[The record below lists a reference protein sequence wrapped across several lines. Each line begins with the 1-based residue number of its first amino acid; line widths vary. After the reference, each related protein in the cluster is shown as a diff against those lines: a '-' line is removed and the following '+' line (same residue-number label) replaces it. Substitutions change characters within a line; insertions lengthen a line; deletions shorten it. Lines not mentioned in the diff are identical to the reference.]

1 MTVDAKNET
10 QVNRTG
16 RVLVMATV
24 IMASSMYVTDLVVI
38 GTALP
43 HMQGTFSATPVQ
55 ISWVATAFVLGST
68 VMIVSIGWISAR
80 VGVRRM
86 FAVCIA
92 AFMVLAVMAASART
106 LEEEIAWRLLM
117 GMAGAPV
124 QALAQVILLNA
135 YPREQSGR
143 ALALWGSGVMIA
155 PICALPVGGVMID
168 LFGWPA
174 VFYMYLPT
182 GALAL
187 IGVFFFV
194 PKAQAEERRELD
206 WFGLATLIFAFAW
219 LQYALSRGARQDWF
233 ESTEIVVAV
242 LIAGFSAYLFIV
254 HSLMTKKPLVPS
266 GMFRNRNFALG
277 TTGGFIFGA
286 SATPLSLLLAL
297 MLQNQLSYP
306 VELIGLILAP
316 RAVGILVSQYAVAY
330 LIVYVDP
337 RRLMAGGALICS
349 LATWI
354 MSGWSLDVSPWQVA
368 WTIVMHSLGD
378 GFIWMSLNP
387 LTFSTIAARY
397 RTQAVPIYYLSVNV
411 GLSLGIA
418 SIMTYWA
425 HSSQANHALLAEF
438 ITPFNELIR
447 GAKLP
452 SDTAAA
458 AAMAGE
464 ISRQAAMIAYNNCFI
479 VMSIG
484 VLLVIPVAYLIRNPG
499 SRPESKPS

>member
-1 MTVDAKNET
+1 MTSDVKNEPASRT
-10 QVNRTG
+10 Q

-38 GTALP
+38 AMALP

-68 VMIVSIGWISAR
+68 TMIIAIGWISAR
-80 VGVRRM
+80 VGVRRL
-86 FAVCIA
+86 FAISIIC
-92 AFMVLAVMAASART
+92 FMVLAVLAANARS
-106 LEEEIAWRLLM
+106 LEQEIIWRLLM
-117 GMAGAPV
+117 GMSGAPV
-124 QALAQVILLNA
+124 QSLAQVILLNT

-155 PICALPVGGVMID
+155 PICALPVGGFVIG
-168 LFGWPA
+168 LFGWPG

-187 IGVFFFV
+187 FGIFFFV
-194 PKAQAEERRELD
+194 PKAQIEKRRELD
-206 WFGLATLIFAFAW
+206 WFGLATLIFAIAW
-219 LQYALSRGARQDWF
+219 LQYALSRGAREDWF
-233 ESTEIVVAV
+233 ESTEIVIAV
-242 LIAGFSAYLFIV
+242 LVASFSAYLFVV
-254 HSLMTKKPLVPS
+254 HSLTTKNPLVPAA
-266 GMFRNRNFALG
+266 MFRNRNFALA

-286 SATPLSLLLAL
+286 ATTPLSLLLAL
-297 MLQNQLSYP
+297 MLQNQLNYP
-306 VELIGLILAP
+306 VELIGFILVP
-316 RAVGILVSQYAVAY
+316 RAIGILISQYAVAF
-330 LIVYVDP
+330 LILHIDP
-337 RRLMAGGALICS
+337 RRLMIGGALTCS

-368 WTIVMHSLGD
+368 WTILLHGIGD

-387 LTFSTIAARY
+387 LAFSTLEARH
-397 RTQAVPIYYLSVNV
+397 RTQAVPLYYLSFNV

-447 GAKLP
+447 GDRLP
-452 SDTAAA
+452 NDVAAA
-458 AAMAGE
+458 ATMAGE
-464 ISRQAAMIAYNNCFI
+464 ISRQAAMIAYNNCFV
-479 VMSIG
+479 VMTVG
-484 VLLVIPVAYLIRNPG
+484 VLFIVPVAYLIRNPG
-499 SRPESKPS
+499 WRPESREP